1 MDRLINTIIAIAEKH
16 KELLK
21 EKGYVVDNVPFTK
34 IYLGC
39 ERYENIPLKPQYNN
53 SRHKDH
59 MIH

>member
-39 ERYENIPLKPQYNN
+39 ERSENIPLKPSCNN
-53 SRHKDH
+53 
-59 MIH
+59 